1 MLVFQSDSCFF
12 FFFFLEITVQSSAW
26 HYCDRHRIYIAFST
40 KPTAEKVSQRTF
52 YRRFVFIIP
61 VHTKNQISQYKA
73 ICVCGFRIHC
83 DPDMIDCARSLD
95 FCQCHCLTTC
105 DVIKTRASLSGW
117 SKITGCHTSLSFFSS
132 WIFCIDC
139 TAFSMFC

>member
-12 FFFFLEITVQSSAW
+12 SERHLEITVQSSAW

-52 YRRFVFIIP
+52 YRRFLFIIP

-117 SKITGCHTSLSFFSS
+117 SKITGCHTAFSFFSS